1 MGTILQIWRCITL
14 KEVLLLMQG
23 LKRFMGGMMKGKSGC
38 DGMIALTASKVLV
51 GDEIP
56 ANGFKTYFVARF
68 SKSIAHN
75 GISHN
80 GIIQHRLQSGKGEVL
95 SGYVGFAA
103 GTTIV
108 DVRIGVSF
116 ISIEQARR

>member
-68 SKSIAHN
+68 SNQLRIMGFPTMALFSTVYKAVRARSYRVMLA
-75 GISHN
+75 
-80 GIIQHRLQSGKGEVL
+80 LQRELQLWTSG
-95 SGYVGFAA
+95 
-103 GTTIV
+103 
-108 DVRIGVSF
+108 
-116 ISIEQARR
+116 